1 MQIKK
6 ISFLFIAF
14 LLGLYLTGCFPASH
28 NRNDGDTDTDTETT
42 DNTESTETNENAGNN
57 TTTDNAAGSA
67 IINIAKTEQ
76 QKEMYKPS
84 VDSTHLYWLNN
95 RLILLNHATKCNI
108 FALNVLFKAGYKTPT
123 VNALTHDLV
132 DTSKFRDIFPVVGI
146 CSSESAKK
154 GDLIV
159 WDGHV
164 IVFESLIKIKKDIY
178 AQAWWAGTHQSDNGE
193 NVMNN
198 VCYGKYRLNGYYI
211 VRRPVKKSS

>member
-1 MQIKK
+1 MYIKK
-6 ISFLFIAF
+6 SSYLLILF

-28 NRNDGDTDTDTETT
+28 NRNDEDSDTDTDTETT
-42 DNTESTETNENAGNN
+42 DNTKTTETNAGNN
-57 TTTDNAAGSA
+57 TTDDAAGNA
-67 IINIAKTEQ
+67 IINIAKVEQ

-108 FALNVLFKAGYKTPT
+108 FALNVLYKAGFKTPT

-146 CSSESAKK
+146 CNSEYVSR

-164 IVFESLIKIKKDIY
+164 IVFEALVKTKKDIY
-178 AQAWWAGTHQSDNGE
+178 AQAWWAGT
-193 NVMNN
+193 
-198 VCYGKYRLNGYYI
+198 
-211 VRRPVKKSS
+211 